1 MSTYTTTTPRKTWTP
16 HSLSTLQR
24 TGYTPPPFKYL
35 KYSPIDF
42 FHPSVICSK
51 PFEPYLRNP
60 YPKIDPSKIFFLLLN
75 YLCENE
81 YIDPKFLRLPPRNIE
96 VLIDTCSYIFASK
109 ITSQFRLDME
119 SLCASYG
126 EEVTNEGGVVHA
138 LFVASPSTLP
148 TTTTT
153 TTTTTIDGSSGGS
166 SSRSS
171 SSSSSNDPNGTG
183 IFEEKGDFTTVE
195 EWIGVMV
202 NMVCKEYN
210 RKMELTKM
218 AVTIRATGVV
228 EKKSVWEVMKKGVMR
243 ALGVRD
249 GVKWKDRKGLGVAAW
264 VYDTVRKPKG

>member
-1 MSTYTTTTPRKTWTP
+1 MSTYTTTPRRTWTP

-24 TGYTPPPFKYL
+24 SGYTPQPSKYL

-60 YPKIDPSKIFFLLLN
+60 YPKIDPSKIHFLLLT

-81 YIDPKFLRLPPRNIE
+81 YIDPKFLRLPPKNIE

-119 SLCASYG
+119 SLCASY
-126 EEVTNEGGVVHA
+126 
-138 LFVASPSTLP
+138 
-148 TTTTT
+148 
-153 TTTTTIDGSSGGS
+153 
-166 SSRSS
+166 
-171 SSSSSNDPNGTG
+171 
-183 IFEEKGDFTTVE
+183 VE
-195 EWIGVMV
+195 EWIRVMV

-218 AVTIRATGVV
+218 AVAIRATGVV
-228 EKKSVWEVMKKGVMR
+228 EKKSVWEIMKKGVMR
-243 ALGVRD
+243 ALGVGD

>member
-1 MSTYTTTTPRKTWTP
+1 MSTYTTTPRRTWTP

-24 TGYTPPPFKYL
+24 SGYTPQPSKYL

-60 YPKIDPSKIFFLLLN
+60 YPKIDPSKIHFLLLT

-81 YIDPKFLRLPPRNIE
+81 YIDPKFLRLPPKNIE

-138 LFVASPSTLP
+138 LFVACPYTPPYTLP

-153 TTTTTIDGSSGGS
+153 ISSSSSS

-171 SSSSSNDPNGTG
+171 SSISSDPNATG
-183 IFEEKGDFTTVE
+183 IFEEKGDSTTVE
-195 EWIGVMV
+195 EWIGAMV

-210 RKMELTKM
+210 RKIELTKM
-218 AVTIRATGVV
+218 AVAIRATGVV

-243 ALGVRD
+243 ALGVGD

>member
-1 MSTYTTTTPRKTWTP
+1 MSTYTTTSRKPWTP

-24 TGYTPPPFKYL
+24 SGYTPQPSKYL

-60 YPKIDPSKIFFLLLN
+60 YPKIDPSKILFLLLT
-75 YLCENE
+75 YLCENG
-81 YIDPKFLRLPPRNIE
+81 YIDPKFLRLPPKNIE

-138 LFVASPSTLP
+138 LFVASPYTPLVA
-148 TTTTT
+148 TTTTNRS
-153 TTTTTIDGSSGGS
+153 SSG
-166 SSRSS
+166 SS
-171 SSSSSNDPNGTG
+171 SSSSSDPGGTG

-218 AVTIRATGVV
+218 AVAIRATGVV
-228 EKKSVWEVMKKGVMR
+228 EKKSVLEAMKKGVMR

-264 VYDTVRKPKG
+264 VYDIVRKPKG

>member
-1 MSTYTTTTPRKTWTP
+1 MSTYTTTPRRTWTP

-24 TGYTPPPFKYL
+24 SGYTPQPSKYL

-60 YPKIDPSKIFFLLLN
+60 YPKIDPSKIHFLLLT

-81 YIDPKFLRLPPRNIE
+81 YIDPKFLRLPPKNIE

-119 SLCASYG
+119 SLCASY
-126 EEVTNEGGVVHA
+126 
-138 LFVASPSTLP
+138 
-148 TTTTT
+148 
-153 TTTTTIDGSSGGS
+153 
-166 SSRSS
+166 
-171 SSSSSNDPNGTG
+171 
-183 IFEEKGDFTTVE
+183 VE
-195 EWIGVMV
+195 EWIGAMV

-210 RKMELTKM
+210 RKIELTKM
-218 AVTIRATGVV
+218 AVAIRATGVV

-243 ALGVRD
+243 ALGVGD